1 MSNLLGKLTDQISGQ
16 KTTPGSQ
23 QSSFS
28 DIQHKLT
35 DAVTGQ
41 KHPQDYQSQ
50 PQSDA
55 GQFSDVSSTE
65 CSLHDLQVATVVMRE
80 GTAGTREDRRATE
93 AATAVMREVATAGTK
108 EDRRATEAATAVMKE
123 VTADNHKCWSA
134 SQVQLQ
140 EDEQAVHGQISNI
153 FYKNQIASS

>member
-93 AATAVMREVATAGTK
+93 AATAVM
-108 EDRRATEAATAVMKE
+108 KE